1 MQDTRLN
8 GLIRLLQQQ
17 WLGWLRNPWRR
28 ISLAVILLLF
38 GFFLGTA
45 ISTIAGQNSRQDILV
60 AAITL
65 FVTET
70 ISRVVYA
77 RQRNSN
83 LGVSLELLNAL
94 KIGLVYSLFVEALK
108 LGS

>member
-8 GLIRLLQQQ
+8 GLIRLLVRQ

-28 ISLAVILLLF
+28 ISLAAIAVLF

-45 ISTIAGQNSRQDILV
+45 VSTIAGQNSRQDIVV

-65 FVTET
+65 FFTET
-70 ISRVVYA
+70 ISRVVYT
-77 RQRNSN
+77 RNRSDRPRF
-83 LGVSLELLNAL
+83 SLELLNAL

>member
-8 GLIRLLQQQ
+8 SLIRSLAGQ

-28 ISLAVILLLF
+28 ISLVAIVLLV

-45 ISTIAGQNSRQDILV
+45 ISTIAGQNSRQDIVV

-65 FVTET
+65 LLTET
-70 ISRVVYA
+70 ISYFFYTRK
-77 RQRNSN
+77 RPF
-83 LGVSLELLNAL
+83 SLELLNTL